1 MYRLRCYQSKSE
13 WNVPRIQLYACGAWR
28 ENRQTNSPNPKW
40 RHLLEKLKVAC
51 FFDAFINNLVLLSR
65 KWESLRM
72 TKILIGPTE
81 TVDFPCLYEE

>member
-1 MYRLRCYQSKSE
+1 MYHASSSMPVEHDVKTGKPIHPTP
-13 WNVPRIQLYACGAWR
+13 NDGIFWR
-28 ENRQTNSPNPKW
+28 NSN
-40 RHLLEKLKVAC
+40 
-51 FFDAFINNLVLLSR
+51 R